1 MLITIKCLYINMQ
14 DIANNNRLIN
24 TAENLPH
31 PKRPFNKL
39 PIVISLEISFLINFT
54 QIATGISF
62 SSQLFF
68 LY

>member
-31 PKRPFNKL
+31 PKRPFKQTSNC
-39 PIVISLEISFLINFT
+39 NFT
-54 QIATGISF
+54 RDSTSYIYIHM
-62 SSQLFF
+62 LFF
-68 LY
+68 EANS

>member
-39 PIVISLEISFLINFT
+39 PIVISLEISTSYIYIHSYAFL
-54 QIATGISF
+54 
-62 SSQLFF
+62 
-68 LY
+68 

>member
-39 PIVISLEISFLINFT
+39 PIVISLEYAFL
-54 QIATGISF
+54 
-62 SSQLFF
+62 
-68 LY
+68 

>member
-39 PIVISLEISFLINFT
+39 SIVISLEILL
-54 QIATGISF
+54 AM
-62 SSQLFF
+62 LFF
-68 LY
+68 KANS

>member
-14 DIANNNRLIN
+14 DIANNNQLIN

-39 PIVISLEISFLINFT
+39 PIVISLEILLIHSYAFL
-54 QIATGISF
+54 
-62 SSQLFF
+62 
-68 LY
+68 